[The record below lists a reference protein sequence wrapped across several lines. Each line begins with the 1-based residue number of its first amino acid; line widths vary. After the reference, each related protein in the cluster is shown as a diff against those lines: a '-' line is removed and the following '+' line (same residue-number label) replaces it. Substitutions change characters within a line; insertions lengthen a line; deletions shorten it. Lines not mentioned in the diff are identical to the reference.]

1 MGPSFLFVCFGNI
14 CRSPMA
20 AGIARKLLGNGVCAE
35 SAGIAAGNGAPATP
49 EAVLATK
56 ALHGID
62 ISGHRS
68 RDFVTVDVSGFDFVI
83 ALDLYVYGRIK
94 ETGRVPEDRL
104 FGWDVSDPLGL
115 GYEAY
120 KRAAKKIEARL
131 REFLDRQG
139 L

>member
-20 AGIARKLLGNGVCAE
+20 VGIARKVLGNGVRAE
-35 SAGIAAGNGAPATP
+35 SAGIAAGKSAAASG
-49 EAVLATK
+49 EAILVLK
-56 ALHGID
+56 AVYGTD
-62 ISGHRS
+62 ISAHRS
-68 RDFVTVDVSGFDFVI
+68 RDFGAVDVSSFDYVI
-83 ALDLYVYGRIK
+83 AMDLYVYGRIK
-94 ETGRVPEDRL
+94 DARMVPEDKL
-104 FGWDVSDPLGL
+104 FGWDIGDPLGL

-120 KRAAKKIEARL
+120 KHAAKKIEARL

>member
-20 AGIARKLLGNGVCAE
+20 VGIARKILGNGVRAE
-35 SAGIAAGNGAPATP
+35 SAGIASGGGAAASD
-49 EAVLATK
+49 EAVLVLK
-56 ALHGID
+56 AVYGTD
-62 ISGHRS
+62 ISAHRS
-68 RDFVTVDVSGFDFVI
+68 RELGKVDAASFDYVI
-83 ALDLYVYGRIK
+83 AMDLYVYGRIK
-94 ETGRVPEDRL
+94 DAKTVPEDKL
-104 FGWDVSDPLGL
+104 FGWDVGDPLGQ

-120 KRAAKKIEARL
+120 KQAAKKIEARL

>member
-1 MGPSFLFVCFGNI
+1 MGPSILFVCFGNI

-20 AGIARKLLGNGVCAE
+20 VGIARKVLGNGVRAE
-35 SAGIAAGNGAPATP
+35 SAGIGAGKDAAATG
-49 EAVLATK
+49 EAVLAMK
-56 ALHGID
+56 ALYGAD
-62 ISGHRS
+62 ISAHRS
-68 RDFVTVDVSGFDFVI
+68 RDLGSVDVSAFDFVI
-83 ALDLYVYGRIK
+83 AMDLYVYGRVK
-94 ETGRVPEDRL
+94 DTGKVPEDKL
-104 FGWDVSDPLGL
+104 FGWDVGDPLGL

>member
-20 AGIARKLLGNGVCAE
+20 VGLARKVLGNGVRAE
-35 SAGIAAGNGAPATP
+35 SAGIAAGKGALASA
-49 EAVLATK
+49 EAVLVLK
-56 ALHGID
+56 AQYGTD
-62 ISGHRS
+62 ISDHRS
-68 RDFVTVDVSGFDFVI
+68 REFASVDASAFDYVI
-83 ALDLYVYGRIK
+83 AMDLYVYGRIK
-94 ETGRVPEDRL
+94 EARTVPDDKL
-104 FGWDVSDPLGL
+104 FGWDIGDPLGL
-115 GYEAY
+115 GYDAY